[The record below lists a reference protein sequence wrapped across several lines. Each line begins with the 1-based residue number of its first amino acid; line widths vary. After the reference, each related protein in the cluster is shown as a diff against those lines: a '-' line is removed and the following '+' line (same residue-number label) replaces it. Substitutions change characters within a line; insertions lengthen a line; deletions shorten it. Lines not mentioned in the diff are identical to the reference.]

1 MGLCRGTSFLTNLIA
16 FYNKVTCL
24 VDKGKAVGVVYLNF
38 SKAFVTVSHNVFIY
52 EVTKYG
58 LDE

>member
-1 MGLCRGTSFLTNLIA
+1 M
-16 FYNKVTCL
+16 
-24 VDKGKAVGVVYLNF
+24 DKGKAVGVVYLNF